1 MPFPILTSLIAL
13 PIAGAILLLFIR
25 DDEHNE
31 ALIRKIA
38 LVVSVLV
45 FAETLLLWSRF
56 NASSADFQFIERHAW
71 IPDFG
76 ISYFVGVDGISLL
89 LLVLTGFLTPLA
101 LLGSWES
108 IHKHTRAFCMFVL
121 VLESAMMGVFVSLDL
136 FLFYVFWDAML
147 IPMYFLI
154 GIWGYD
160 RRIYAAVKFMLYT
173 MAGSVLMLLAILGLA
188 LLHNTNTPSGGYSFD
203 LLQLY
208 GMPIPARLQ
217 FWFFLAFALA
227 FAIKVPLFPFHTW
240 LPDAHVEAPTAGSVI
255 LAGVLLKMGTYG
267 LVRFAF
273 PLFPLA
279 AAYFATALATLA
291 VIGIV
296 YGALVAMVQ
305 PDLKKLVA
313 YSSVSH
319 LGFVVLGIAAMNT
332 QGVQGAVYQML
343 SHGVS
348 TGGLFLIVG
357 MLSDRRHTRLI
368 AEYGGL
374 KKVMPHLVAVF
385 LIVTLASI
393 GLPGLNGFVGEFLIL
408 LGAFR
413 WNPRMAVFAATGVVL
428 SATYMLWMFQ
438 RVNYGEVTDESSARL
453 VDLTPREW
461 AVIVPVVAISVLM
474 GVLPNLFLRPIE
486 PSVQRMVNQV
496 QQSAPVRIQAGIA
509 QQRLR
514 PERGKPGEAEPPS
527 ESERAAGPRCHPE
540 AESLRSRPRASEVVP
555 ASGGGAPRA

>member
-1 MPFPILTSLIAL
+1 MTFPILTSIVAL
-13 PIAGAILLLFIR
+13 PIAGAVLLLFVR
-25 DDEHNE
+25 DEERN
-31 ALIRKIA
+31 AAKVRNIA
-38 LVVSVLV
+38 LAVSALV
-45 FAETLLLWSRF
+45 FAETLLLWSWF
-56 NASSADFQFIERHAW
+56 DAGSGEFQFIERHAW
-71 IPDFG
+71 IPSFG
-76 ISYFVGVDGISLL
+76 ISYVVGVDGISLL

-108 IHKHTRAFCMFVL
+108 IHRKTRAFCIVVL
-121 VLESAMMGVFVSLDL
+121 LLESAMMGVFVSLDL

-160 RRIYAAVKFMLYT
+160 RRVYAAVKFILYT
-173 MAGSVLMLLAILGLA
+173 MAGSVLMLIAILGLA
-188 LLHNTNTPSGGYSFD
+188 YLHSTAEGGYSFD
-203 LLQLY
+203 LLKLY
-208 GMPIPARLQ
+208 ALRVPPPLQ

-273 PLFPLA
+273 PLFPMA
-279 AAYFATALATLA
+279 ATFFAPYLATLA
-291 VIGIV
+291 VVGII

-305 PDLKKLVA
+305 PDLKKLIA

-343 SHGVS
+343 NHGVS

-357 MLSDRRHTRLI
+357 MLSDRRHTRVI

-374 KKVMPHLVAVF
+374 KKVVPHLVAVF
-385 LIVTLASI
+385 LILTLSSI

-413 WNPRMAVFAATGVVL
+413 WDPRMAAFAASGVVL

-438 RVNYGEVTDESSARL
+438 RVSYGPVTSEENKGLR
-453 VDLTPREW
+453 DLTPREW
-461 AVIVPVVAISVLM
+461 AVLVPIVALVVLM
-474 GVLPNLFLRPIE
+474 GIVPNLFLRPIE
-486 PSVQRMVNQV
+486 GSVERMLNQV
-496 QQSAPVRIQAGIA
+496 RQGAPVRIQAGN
-509 QQRLR
+509 
-514 PERGKPGEAEPPS
+514 S
-527 ESERAAGPRCHPE
+527 E
-540 AESLRSRPRASEVVP
+540 
-555 ASGGGAPRA
+555 

>member
-1 MPFPILTSLIAL
+1 MNFPILTSLIVL
-13 PIAGAILLLFIR
+13 PIVGAILLLFVK
-25 DDEHNE
+25 DDERHRTMLQAG
-31 ALIRKIA
+31 ALG
-38 LVVSVLV
+38 VTVLV
-45 FAETLLLWSRF
+45 FLETLLLFARF
-56 NASSADFQFIERHAW
+56 DPALADFQFVERHAW
-71 IPDFG
+71 IPAFA
-76 ISYFVGVDGISLL
+76 ITYFVGVDGISLL

-108 IHKHTRAFCMFVL
+108 IHNHTRAFCMFVL

-160 RRIYAAVKFMLYT
+160 RRIYAAIKFMLYT
-173 MAGSVLMLLAILGLA
+173 MAG
-188 LLHNTNTPSGGYSFD
+188 
-203 LLQLY
+203 
-208 GMPIPARLQ
+208 
-217 FWFFLAFALA
+217 
-227 FAIKVPLFPFHTW
+227 
-240 LPDAHVEAPTAGSVI
+240 
-255 LAGVLLKMGTYG
+255 
-267 LVRFAF
+267 
-273 PLFPLA
+273 
-279 AAYFATALATLA
+279 
-291 VIGIV
+291 IGIV

-374 KKVMPHLVAVF
+374 KKVVPHLVAVF
-385 LIVTLASI
+385 LIVTLSSI

-413 WNPRMAVFAATGVVL
+413 WSPRMAAFAATGVIL

-438 RVNYGEVTDESSARL
+438 RVNYGPVAEKNAAL
-453 VDLTPREW
+453 PDLSPREW
-461 AVIVPVVAISVLM
+461 TVLAPIVVMAVVM
-474 GVLPNLFLRPIE
+474 GV
-486 PSVQRMVNQV
+486 
-496 QQSAPVRIQAGIA
+496 
-509 QQRLR
+509 
-514 PERGKPGEAEPPS
+514 
-527 ESERAAGPRCHPE
+527 
-540 AESLRSRPRASEVVP
+540 VP
-555 ASGGGAPRA
+555 